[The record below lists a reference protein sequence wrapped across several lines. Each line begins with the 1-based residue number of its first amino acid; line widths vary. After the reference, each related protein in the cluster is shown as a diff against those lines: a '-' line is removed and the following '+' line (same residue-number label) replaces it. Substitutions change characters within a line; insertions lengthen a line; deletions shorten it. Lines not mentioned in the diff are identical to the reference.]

1 MTGGIVMKCLLK
13 LSIPFLLV
21 IMVAGCSSGKLSKI
35 EQTNE
40 QQQQYIKELMEIA
53 DRDAAKIKETESELG
68 QINQRLADI
77 ENRINISQTDETA
90 TVQEIKETVAFLSD
104 QLSRLDKSIQ
114 TQRPTRPLPKGA
126 DVFKPGGFDV
136 SSSYNAALSD
146 YKEKLYEAA
155 ISGFKEVLTVSPTSS
170 LADNA
175 QYWIGECY
183 DAMGN
188 YEMAQDAFNK
198 VFDYPESNKLPDA
211 RVKIGLIYTKLGKT
225 DLAREEFKAV
235 IDNYPDTNAASIATS
250 QLRKLGE

>member
-1 MTGGIVMKCLLK
+1 MKCLLK
-13 LSIPFLLV
+13 LLIPSLII
-21 IMVAGCSSGKLSKI
+21 IMVAGCSSGRLSQLGQTG
-35 EQTNE
+35 EQN
-40 QQQQYIKELMEIA
+40 QKYIKELMEIV

-68 QINQRLADI
+68 QINQRLADL
-77 ENRINISQTDETA
+77 ENRTKISQTDETA
-90 TVQEIKETVAFLSD
+90 TIQEIKETLAFLGD

-114 TQRPTRPLPKGA
+114 TARPRPLPKGA
-126 DVFKPGGFDV
+126 SVFKPGGFDV
-136 SSSYNAALSD
+136 SSSYSAALSD
-146 YKEKLYEAA
+146 YKAKRYEAA

-170 LADNA
+170 LSDNA

-188 YEMAQDAFNK
+188 YELAQDAFNN

-211 RVKIGLIYTKLGKT
+211 QVKIGLIYAKLGRT
-225 DLAREEFKAV
+225 DLAKEEFNAV

>member
-1 MTGGIVMKCLLK
+1 MKCLLK
-13 LSIPFLLV
+13 LLIPFIIVV
-21 IMVAGCSSGKLSKI
+21 IVAGCSSGKLSKI
-35 EQTNE
+35 ERTNE

-53 DRDAAKIKETESELG
+53 DRDAAKIKETESELT
-68 QINQRLADI
+68 QINQRLTEF
-77 ENRINISQTDETA
+77 ENRISTTQTDETA
-90 TVQEIKETVAFLSD
+90 TIQEIKETVAFLSD

-114 TQRPTRPLPKGA
+114 TARPRPLPKGVS
-126 DVFKPGGFDV
+126 VFKPGGFDV
-136 SSSYNAALSD
+136 SSSYSAALSD
-146 YKEKLYEAA
+146 YKAKRYEAA
-155 ISGFKEVLTVSPTSS
+155 INGFKEILTVSPTSS

-211 RVKIGLIYTKLGKT
+211 HLKIGLIYTKLGKT

-235 IDNYPDTNAASIATS
+235 IDNYPSTNASSIATS